1 MFHPL
6 KNELT
11 AGKIRI
17 GRNYQS
23 SRKLSQQSWFLVRF
37 HREQR
42 CNTVYGVNYDGIISL
57 IGERVEPC
65 GNDSSLR

>member
-1 MFHPL
+1 MCWNRL
-6 KNELT
+6 KNVIKRVHIEFTMLME
-11 AGKIRI
+11 
-17 GRNYQS
+17 
-23 SRKLSQQSWFLVRF
+23 W
-37 HREQR
+37 R